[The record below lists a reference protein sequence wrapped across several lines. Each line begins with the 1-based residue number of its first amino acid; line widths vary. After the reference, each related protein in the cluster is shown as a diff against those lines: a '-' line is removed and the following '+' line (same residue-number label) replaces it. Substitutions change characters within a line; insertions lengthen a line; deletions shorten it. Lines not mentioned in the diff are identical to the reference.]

1 MSRIK
6 NRRKV
11 LKNCVRNAVCDDNA
25 LSDRK
30 NNAKV
35 VTIKYFIFLYEII
48 ENNDLRYFE
57 IFNLK
62 KSQNIL

>member
-11 LKNCVRNAVCDDNA
+11 LKKDVRNAECDDNA

-35 VTIKYFIFLYEII
+35 VTIKYLYYLYEII
-48 ENNDLRYFE
+48 KNIDLRYFE